1 MAKEKICLIINPIS
15 GTDSKKNIPE
25 EVAAA
30 FDQRKNDLFIRIT
43 GYPDHATEI
52 ARKAAKKNY
61 KYVLVAGG
69 DGTVNEV
76 AKSLVHTNT
85 TLGTPIRFGER
96 IGQGISIP

>member
-1 MAKEKICLIINPIS
+1 MPKEKICLIINPVS
-15 GTDSKKNIPE
+15 GTESKKNIPE
-25 EVAAA
+25 EVAKA
-30 FDQRKNDLFIRIT
+30 FDQRKYDLFIRLT

-52 ARKAAKKNY
+52 AKEAAKDNY

-85 TLGTPIRFGER
+85 TLGI
-96 IGQGISIP
+96 IPSFK